1 MNQRIFICGSEWLY
15 MKIYSG
21 PRTIENILV
30 NKVFPLL
37 MSLLKNG
44 IIDSFFFIRY
54 TDPNYHIRLRLHF
67 DNTNNIGIVLNKF
80 NQILD
85 SYVCD
90 FIISRVII
98 DVYNRE
104 IERYRDKY
112 IIDVERLFFYDS
124 KFILNYILTNSENED
139 EKWLIPIKY
148 IDLFLDKCGF
158 SLMEKMNFCQRIYE
172 TMLVETGLK
181 NKANNKQLKLKYRNR
196 SNIIKEVIMN
206 KNNETQYVW
215 IKDITNY
222 FDDID
227 VFIQKINREDSS
239 EKFDIL
245 SSIIHMH
252 INRLFRTRQRINECV
267 IYYLLFKFYN
277 STYELSKMS
286 INPIRCKKC

>member
-148 IDLFLDKCGF
+148 IDLFL
-158 SLMEKMNFCQRIYE
+158 EP
-172 TMLVETGLK
+172 V
-181 NKANNKQLKLKYRNR
+181 
-196 SNIIKEVIMN
+196 
-206 KNNETQYVW
+206 
-215 IKDITNY
+215 
-222 FDDID
+222 
-227 VFIQKINREDSS
+227 
-239 EKFDIL
+239 
-245 SSIIHMH
+245 
-252 INRLFRTRQRINECV
+252 
-267 IYYLLFKFYN
+267 
-277 STYELSKMS
+277 
-286 INPIRCKKC
+286 

>member
-1 MNQRIFICGSEWLY
+1 

-21 PRTIENILV
+21 PKTIENILV

-67 DNTNNIGIVLNKF
+67 DNTDNIGIVLKKF

-112 IIDVERLFFYDS
+112 IIDVERVFFYDS
-124 KFILNYILTNSENED
+124 KFILNYIFTYSENED

-158 SLMEKMNFCQRIYE
+158 SLIEKMNFCQRIYE
-172 TMLVETGLK
+172 GILVETGLK
-181 NKANNKQLKLKYRNR
+181 NKANNEQLKLKYRNR
-196 SNIIKEVIMN
+196 SKIIKEVIMN

-215 IKDITNY
+215 IKDINNY

-227 VFIQKINREDSS
+227 IFVQKINREDSS

-245 SSIIHMH
+245 ASIIHMH

-277 STYELSKMS
+277 SIYGLSKMS
-286 INPIRCKKC
+286 INSIKCKDC